1 MISKEMKPKR
11 GHLFI
16 ISAPS
21 GAGKTTLAK
30 AVLQQFTDMLYSI
43 SYTTRNPRAEER
55 DGVDYHFI
63 SKQDFKKGIK
73 KGRWAEWAEVYGN
86 YYGTSAEFIEKSLS
100 SGCDILLDIDVQGTL
115 QILKHYPD
123 SVTIFILPPS
133 VNALRKRLEM
143 RGSDSQAVIEKR
155 LVNARKEMAQKKC
168 TVILLLMINFP
179 RQLKKLVLFLKNT
192 INEQVRGSAPIG
204 LRPVGLRPGGNDGIL
219 E

>member
-30 AVLQQFTDMLYSI
+30 AVLQQFTDILYSI
-43 SYTTRNPRAEER
+43 SYTTRKPRAEEQ
-55 DGVDYHFI
+55 DGVDYHFV
-63 SKQDFKKGIK
+63 SKQNFKKGIK
-73 KGRWAEWAEVYGN
+73 LDRWAEWAEVYGN

-100 SGCDILLDIDVQGTL
+100 SGCDILLDIDVQGTI

-133 VNALRKRLEM
+133 MNALRKRLEM
-143 RGSDSQAVIEKR
+143 RGSDSKAVIER
-155 LVNARKEMAQKKC
+155 RFVNARKEMAQKKLYRHII
-168 TVILLLMINFP
+168 VNDKLSAAIEEIGAIFKKY
-179 RQLKKLVLFLKNT
+179 RQ
-192 INEQVRGSAPIG
+192 
-204 LRPVGLRPGGNDGIL
+204 
-219 E
+219 

>member
-21 GAGKTTLAK
+21 GAGKTTLVK
-30 AVLQQFTDMLYSI
+30 AVLQQFRDMRYSI
-43 SYTTRNPRAEER
+43 SYTTRKPRVEER
-55 DGVDYHFI
+55 DGIDYHFI
-63 SKQDFKKGIK
+63 SKQDFKKGIHK
-73 KGRWAEWAEVYGN
+73 DRWAEWAEVYGN
-86 YYGTSAEFIEKSLS
+86 YYGTSVEFIEKSLS

-133 VNALRKRLEM
+133 MNALRKRLEM

-155 LVNARKEMAQKKC
+155 LLNARKEMTQKKMYHHII
-168 TVILLLMINFP
+168 VNDVLSEAIKELSAIF
-179 RQLKKLVLFLKNT
+179 KKY
-192 INEQVRGSAPIG
+192 R
-204 LRPVGLRPGGNDGIL
+204 
-219 E
+219 

>member
-1 MISKEMKPKR
+1 MISKEMKPSR

-21 GAGKTTLAK
+21 GAGKTTLVK
-30 AVLQQFTDMLYSI
+30 AVLQQFRDVLYSI
-43 SYTTRNPRAEER
+43 SYTTREPRADEQ
-55 DGVDYHFI
+55 DGIDYHFI
-63 SKQDFKKGIK
+63 SKQDFKKGIN

-133 VNALRKRLEM
+133 MNTLRKRLEI

-155 LVNARKEMAQKKC
+155 LFNAKKEMTQKKMYRHII
-168 TVILLLMINFP
+168 VNDILSEAIKEL
-179 RQLKKLVLFLKNT
+179 
-192 INEQVRGSAPIG
+192 SAI
-204 LRPVGLRPGGNDGIL
+204 I
-219 E
+219 EEYHKQ

>member
-1 MISKEMKPKR
+1 MISKEMKPNR

-21 GAGKTTLAK
+21 GAGKTTLVK
-30 AVLQQFTDMLYSI
+30 AVLQQFRDVLYSI
-43 SYTTRNPRAEER
+43 SYTTRKPRADEQ
-55 DGVDYHFI
+55 DGIDYHFI
-63 SKQDFKKGIK
+63 SKQDFKKGIN

-86 YYGTSAEFIEKSLS
+86 YYGTSAEFIEKGLS

-133 VNALRKRLEM
+133 MNALRKRLEM

-155 LVNARKEMAQKKC
+155 LFNAKKEMTQKKMYRHII
-168 TVILLLMINFP
+168 VNDILSEAIKELSA
-179 RQLKKLVLFLKNT
+179 LFEEYHK
-192 INEQVRGSAPIG
+192 Q
-204 LRPVGLRPGGNDGIL
+204 
-219 E
+219 

>member
-43 SYTTRNPRAEER
+43 SYTTRKPRAEER

-86 YYGTSAEFIEKSLS
+86 YYGTSTEFIEKSLS

-133 VNALRKRLEM
+133 VKALRKRLEM
-143 RGSDSQAVIEKR
+143 RASDSKAVIEKR
-155 LVNARKEMAQKKC
+155 LENAGNEMAQKKMYRHII
-168 TVILLLMINFP
+168 VNDKLFAAIEEISAIF
-179 RQLKKLVLFLKNT
+179 KKYRK
-192 INEQVRGSAPIG
+192 
-204 LRPVGLRPGGNDGIL
+204 
-219 E
+219 

>member
-30 AVLQQFTDMLYSI
+30 VVLKQFTDMLYSI
-43 SYTTRNPRAEER
+43 SYTTRKPRAEER
-55 DGVDYHFI
+55 DGIDYNFI
-63 SKQDFKKGIK
+63 SKQDFKKGVK

-100 SGCDILLDIDVQGTL
+100 SGCDILLDIDVQGTI

-133 VNALRKRLEM
+133 MNALRKRLEM
-143 RGSDSQAVIEKR
+143 RGSDSKAVIER
-155 LVNARKEMAQKKC
+155 RFVNARKEMAQKKLYRHII
-168 TVILLLMINFP
+168 VNDKLSAAIEEIGAIFKKY
-179 RQLKKLVLFLKNT
+179 RQ
-192 INEQVRGSAPIG
+192 
-204 LRPVGLRPGGNDGIL
+204 
-219 E
+219 

>member
-1 MISKEMKPKR
+1 MISKEMKPNR

-21 GAGKTTLAK
+21 GAGKTTLVK
-30 AVLQQFTDMLYSI
+30 AVLQQFRDVLYSI
-43 SYTTRNPRAEER
+43 SYTTRKPRAEER
-55 DGVDYHFI
+55 DSVDYHFV

-100 SGCDILLDIDVQGTL
+100 SGRDILLDIDVQGTL

-133 VNALRKRLEM
+133 MDDLRKRLEI

-155 LVNARKEMAQKKC
+155 LVNASKEMDQRELYHHIIVNDKLPAAIKELSAIFKKY
-168 TVILLLMINFP
+168 
-179 RQLKKLVLFLKNT
+179 RQ
-192 INEQVRGSAPIG
+192 
-204 LRPVGLRPGGNDGIL
+204 
-219 E
+219 

>member
-21 GAGKTTLAK
+21 GAGKATLAK

-43 SYTTRNPRAEER
+43 SYTTRKPRAEER
-55 DGVDYHFI
+55 DGVDYHFV
-63 SKQDFKKGIK
+63 SQADFKKGIK

-100 SGCDILLDIDVQGTL
+100 SGCDILLDIDVQGTI

-133 VNALRKRLEM
+133 MNALRKRLEM
-143 RGSDSQAVIEKR
+143 RGSDSKAVIER
-155 LVNARKEMAQKKC
+155 RFVNARKEMAQKKLYRHII
-168 TVILLLMINFP
+168 VNDKLSAAIEEIGAIFKKY
-179 RQLKKLVLFLKNT
+179 RQ
-192 INEQVRGSAPIG
+192 
-204 LRPVGLRPGGNDGIL
+204 
-219 E
+219 

>member
-1 MISKEMKPKR
+1 MKPKR

-30 AVLQQFTDMLYSI
+30 AVLQQFTDIRYSI
-43 SYTTRNPRAEER
+43 SYTTRKPRAEEQ
-55 DGVDYHFI
+55 DGVDYHFV

-73 KGRWAEWAEVYGN
+73 KNRWAEWAEVYGN

-133 VNALRKRLEM
+133 MTALRKRLEM
-143 RGSDSQAVIEKR
+143 RGSDSKAVIERR
-155 LVNARKEMAQKKC
+155 LVNARTEMAQKKMYRHII
-168 TVILLLMINFP
+168 VNEKLSEAIEELSAIFKKY
-179 RQLKKLVLFLKNT
+179 RQ
-192 INEQVRGSAPIG
+192 
-204 LRPVGLRPGGNDGIL
+204 
-219 E
+219 

>member
-143 RGSDSQAVIEKR
+143 RGSDSKAVIEKR
-155 LVNARKEMAQKKC
+155 LVNARKEMAQKKMYRHIIVND
-168 TVILLLMINFP
+168 TLSSAIEEISAIF
-179 RQLKKLVLFLKNT
+179 KKYH
-192 INEQVRGSAPIG
+192 Q
-204 LRPVGLRPGGNDGIL
+204 
-219 E
+219 

>member
-30 AVLQQFTDMLYSI
+30 AVLQQFTDILYSI
-43 SYTTRNPRAEER
+43 SYTTRKPRAEER

-143 RGSDSQAVIEKR
+143 RGSDSKAVIEKR
-155 LVNARKEMAQKKC
+155 LVNARKEMAQKKMYRHIIVND
-168 TVILLLMINFP
+168 TLSSAIEEISAIF
-179 RQLKKLVLFLKNT
+179 KKYH
-192 INEQVRGSAPIG
+192 Q
-204 LRPVGLRPGGNDGIL
+204 
-219 E
+219 